1 VRVPT
6 TTYRLQLRADFDF
19 RDAAAVVPYL
29 SDLGVSHVYCS
40 PVLQAAPGSAHGYD
54 VVDHSRLSEDL
65 GGDAGW
71 AELVAACE
79 QYGLGLV
86 IDVVPNHMAWPTPER
101 LNPVL
106 WDVLRHGRASPYA
119 DWLDVDWEA
128 QGGKILLPVLGKPLR
143 DAVADGE
150 VVVDR
155 VAELVRYY
163 DHEFPMAQ
171 GTLTLD
177 EQHYR
182 LAHWR
187 TGNDELNYRRF
198 FDVTT
203 LMGVR
208 VELPEVFEATHR
220 SLLDLP
226 GPVDGW
232 RIDHPDGLA
241 NPGGYLDDL
250 AAASRDKWVVVEKI
264 LGGQESLPRSW
275 KCAGTTG
282 YDALNMVT
290 AVLIDAPEGGPDDDG
305 GDAPPFTTIPA
316 AKRLVVQTLLGSE
329 VDRVVRELLADPDAA
344 GADLNARSLR
354 EAVELFLAEMP
365 VYRAYPEEPD
375 AARAVIERAREQ
387 AHWLTRG
394 RSELRRGREVDW
406 VAAHA
411 LGSVRLMQTAGP
423 VMAKGVE
430 DTAFYRDAEMLALK
444 EVGSDLYRIW
454 EGLEPAPWHRFCE
467 QLASD
472 WPATM
477 TTLSTHDTKRSED
490 VRARLVTLL
499 ELPEEWQTAVAEWQ
513 RAIGLMS
520 SRPRIRSFIWQNL
533 VAAWPISEERLQ
545 AYLVK
550 ANREAKLATTWTE
563 PNASFEESVH
573 RYIERIYAN
582 DALMNDINRFV
593 AENVR
598 APGLSN
604 SLSQKLLQL
613 TMPGVADIYQGCELE
628 SYALVDPDN
637 RRPVDYD
644 ERRRKL
650 ASLDDP
656 KLLVT
661 ATAAR
666 LRRDRPE
673 LVGAPYTP
681 IEVTGDAYE
690 HAIAFRRGEDIA
702 TVVTRLPVRLARRGG
717 WGDTRVA
724 LPGDGWHDLLTDRDV
739 IDVSLA
745 TLLDRL
751 PVALLVR

>member
-1 VRVPT
+1 VTTPT
-6 TTYRLQLRADFDF
+6 TTYRLQLRAEFGF

-54 VVDHSRLSEDL
+54 VVDHSRLSVDL
-65 GGDAGW
+65 GGEPGW

-79 QYGLGLV
+79 SHGLGLV
-86 IDVVPNHMAWPTPER
+86 VDVVPNHMAWPTPER

-106 WDVLRHGRASPYA
+106 WDVLRSGRASAYA
-119 DWLDVDWEA
+119 DWLDVDWDA

-143 DAVADGE
+143 GAVADGE

-155 VAELVRYY
+155 AAELVRYF

-198 FDVTT
+198 FDIAT

-220 SLLDLP
+220 TLLDLP

-250 AAASRDKWVVVEKI
+250 AAASPDKWVVVEKI
-264 LGGQESLPRSW
+264 LGGGETLPRSW

-282 YDALNMVT
+282 YDALNMIT
-290 AVLIDAPEGGPDDDG
+290 AALIDAPEGGPDDEADCFPY
-305 GDAPPFTTIPA
+305 DAIPA
-316 AKRLVVQTLLGSE
+316 SKQLAVTESLGTE
-329 VDRVVRELLADPDAA
+329 VDRVVREFLAHPDAV
-344 GADLNARSLR
+344 GADLNPRSLR
-354 EAVELFLAEMP
+354 EAVELFLVAMP
-365 VYRAYPEEPD
+365 VYRVYPEAPE
-375 AARAVIERAREQ
+375 AAQAVIEQARSS

-394 RSELRRGREVDW
+394 RRELRRGREVDW
-406 VAAHA
+406 VAEHA
-411 LGSVRLMQTAGP
+411 LGSTRLMQTAGP

-430 DTAFYRDAEMLALK
+430 DTAFYRDPGMLALK
-444 EVGSDLYRIW
+444 EVGSDLYRNW
-454 EGLEPAPWHRFCE
+454 EGLGLAPWHRFCE
-467 QLASD
+467 QLAHD

-490 VRARLVTLL
+490 VRARLVALL
-499 ELPEEWQTAVAEWQ
+499 ELQEEWAAAMVRWHRAVPLATPFPW
-513 RAIGLMS
+513 
-520 SRPRIRSFIWQNL
+520 IRSFIWQNL
-533 VAAWPISEERLQ
+533 VAAWPITEERLQ

-550 ANREAKLATTWTE
+550 ANREAKLSTSWTE
-563 PNASFEESVH
+563 PNSGFEASVRSYVEH
-573 RYIERIYAN
+573 IYAN
-582 DALMNDINRFV
+582 DDLMNDIGDFV
-593 AENVR
+593 SEHLR
-598 APGLSN
+598 GPGLSN

-613 TMPGVADIYQGCELE
+613 TMPGVPDIYQGCELE

-644 ERRRKL
+644 ERRRAL
-650 ASLDDP
+650 IDLDDR

-673 LVGAPYTP
+673 LVGASHQPLTAAG
-681 IEVTGDAYE
+681 EAAE
-690 HAIAFRRGEDIA
+690 HVIAFRRGEDVA
-702 TVVTRLPVRLARRGG
+702 TVVTCLPVRLTRRGG
-717 WGDTRVA
+717 WGDTRLA

-739 IDVSLA
+739 TDVRLA